1 MEDIESRIV
10 KTELIQ
16 WRSATWL
23 QANLKE
29 LSDTSFRALK
39 TSLKQ
44 NGFAMPFAVW
54 EEIATGTLWILDGHH
69 RQKAMLELEV
79 EGYRFPDELP
89 ANFVD
94 CQNITEAARLVL
106 VYSSVY
112 ASVTSDGLFEHLERF
127 DLDFDSLSSMM
138 VLPALNMEEF
148 ATEFLNKNVIPDVSF
163 NNYDESIADGVELCN
178 CPTCGYEHARKK

>member
-1 MEDIESRIV
+1 MSDIESRIV

-54 EEIATGTLWILDGHH
+54 DDTVTGTLWILDGHH
-69 RQKAMLELEV
+69 RQKAMLELEA
-79 EGYRFPDELP
+79 EGYKFPDELP
-89 ANFVD
+89 ANLVS
-94 CQNITEAARLVL
+94 CQDVAEAAKLVL

-112 ASVTSDGLFEHLERF
+112 ASVTSDGLYEHLERF
-127 DLDFDSLSSMM
+127 NLDFDSLSSMM
-138 VLPALNMEEF
+138 ILPALDLEAF
-148 ATEFLNKNVIPDVSF
+148 ASEFLSNSAVPDVSF
-163 NNYDESIADGVELCN
+163 NSYDESIANGVELCN
-178 CPTCGYEHARKK
+178 CPTCGHEHARKK